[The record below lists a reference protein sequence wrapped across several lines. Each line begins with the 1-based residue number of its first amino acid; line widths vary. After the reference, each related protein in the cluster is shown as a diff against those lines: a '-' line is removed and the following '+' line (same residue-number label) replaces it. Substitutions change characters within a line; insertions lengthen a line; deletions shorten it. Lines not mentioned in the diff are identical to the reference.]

1 MKRKSALLAVAAMGY
16 AGACFAAGQ
25 PVIGLITKTD
35 TNPYFV
41 TMQKGAQQEAT
52 KLGAKL
58 ITAAGKFDGDNASQ
72 VNAIENMMAAGAK
85 TILITPG
92 DSKAIVPTI
101 EKARKQRVMVIAL
114 DSPTDPTNAVNALF
128 ATDNYQAGELIG
140 KYARVDMKG
149 KKPVIATLDLFPG
162 SPVGAQRHNGFMK
175 GFGLKADGAKSNELS
190 KSPEIVCMADT
201 SGDQAKGQT
210 AMQNCLQ
217 KDPNINLVYAINE
230 PAAAGAYQ
238 ALKQAGKAEGVAIV
252 AIDGGCKGVEQVKE
266 GIITATAQ
274 QYPLKMAALGVKAG
288 VEYAKTGKMVSGYHN
303 TGVNLITDKPLA
315 GVPSR
320 GTKFGMDMCW
330 GNR

>member
-1 MKRKSALLAVAAMGY
+1 MNFRLAALVAVL
-16 AGACFAAGQ
+16 AGAAGASQAAE

-41 TMQKGAQQEAT
+41 TMQKGAKQEAA

-58 ITAAGKFDGDNASQ
+58 ITASGRFDGDNSSQ
-72 VNAIENMMAAGAK
+72 VTALENMSAAGAK

-101 EKARKQRVMVIAL
+101 EKVRKQGVMVIAL
-114 DSPTDPTNAVNALF
+114 DSPTEPASAVNALY

-140 KYARVDMKG
+140 AYAAKVMKG

-175 GFGLKADGAKSNELS
+175 GFGLPAAAASSNELS
-190 KSPEIVCMADT
+190 KDSDIVCMADT
-201 SGDQAKGQT
+201 DGDQAKGQT

-217 KDPNINLVYAINE
+217 KNPNINLVYAINE

-238 ALKQAGKAEGVAIV
+238 ALKQAGREKGVAIV
-252 AIDGGCKGVEQVKE
+252 AIDGGCKGVEQVAQ

-274 QYPLKMAALGVKAG
+274 QYPLKMAALGVEAG
-288 VEYAKTGKMVSGYHN
+288 VAYAKTGKMVSGYHN
-303 TGVNLITDKPLA
+303 TGVNLITDKPIA
-315 GVPSR
+315 GVASH
-320 GTKFGMDMCW
+320 GTKFGMRMCW

>member
-1 MKRKSALLAVAAMGY
+1 MKYRLAALVAVL
-16 AGACFAAGQ
+16 AGAAGASQAAE

-41 TMQKGAQQEAT
+41 TMQKGAKQEAA

-58 ITAAGKFDGDNASQ
+58 LTASGRFDGDNSSQ
-72 VNAIENMMAAGAK
+72 VTALENMTAAGAK

-101 EKARKQRVMVIAL
+101 QKVRKQGVMVIAL
-114 DSPTDPTNAVNALF
+114 DSPTEPASAVNALY

-140 KYARVDMKG
+140 EYAAKVMKG

-175 GFGLKADGAKSNELS
+175 GFGLAAAPASSNELS
-190 KSPEIVCMADT
+190 KASDIVCMAD
-201 SGDQAKGQT
+201 SDGDQAKGQT

-217 KDPNINLVYAINE
+217 KNPNINLVYAINE

-238 ALKQAGKAEGVAIV
+238 ALKQAGREKGVAIV
-252 AIDGGCKGVEQVKE
+252 AIDGGCKGVEEVQQ

-303 TGVNLITDKPLA
+303 TGVNLITDKPIA
-315 GVPSR
+315 GVASH
-320 GTKFGMDMCW
+320 GTKFGMRMCW

>member
-1 MKRKSALLAVAAMGY
+1 MNFRLAALVAVL
-16 AGACFAAGQ
+16 AGAAGASQAAE

-41 TMQKGAQQEAT
+41 TMQKGAKQEAA

-58 ITAAGKFDGDNASQ
+58 LTASGRFDGDNSSQ
-72 VNAIENMMAAGAK
+72 VTALENMSAAGAK

-101 EKARKQRVMVIAL
+101 EKVRKQGVMVIAL
-114 DSPTDPTNAVNALF
+114 DSPTEPASAVNALY

-140 KYARVDMKG
+140 AYAAKVMKG

-175 GFGLKADGAKSNELS
+175 GFGLPAAAASSNELS
-190 KSPEIVCMADT
+190 KDSDIVCMAD
-201 SGDQAKGQT
+201 SDGDQAKGQT

-217 KDPNINLVYAINE
+217 KNPNINLVYAINE

-238 ALKQAGKAEGVAIV
+238 ALKQAGREKDVAIV
-252 AIDGGCKGVEQVKE
+252 AIDGGCKGVEQVAQ

-274 QYPLKMAALGVKAG
+274 QYPLKMAALGVEAG
-288 VEYAKTGKMVSGYHN
+288 VAYAKTGKMVSGYHN
-303 TGVNLITDKPLA
+303 TGVNLITDKPIA
-315 GVPSR
+315 GVASH
-320 GTKFGMDMCW
+320 GTKFGMRMCW

>member
-1 MKRKSALLAVAAMGY
+1 MKYRLAALVAVL
-16 AGACFAAGQ
+16 AGAAGASQAAE
-25 PVIGLITKTD
+25 PVIDLITKTD

-41 TMQKGAQQEAT
+41 TMQKGAKQEAA

-58 ITAAGKFDGDNASQ
+58 LTASGRFDGDNSSQ
-72 VNAIENMMAAGAK
+72 VTALENMTAAGAK

-101 EKARKQRVMVIAL
+101 EKVRKQGVMVIAL
-114 DSPTDPTNAVNALF
+114 DSPTEPASAVNALY

-140 KYARVDMKG
+140 EYAAKVMKG

-175 GFGLKADGAKSNELS
+175 GFGLAAAPASSNELS
-190 KSPEIVCMADT
+190 KASDIVCMAD
-201 SGDQAKGQT
+201 SDGDQAKGQT

-217 KDPNINLVYAINE
+217 KNPNINLVYAINE

-238 ALKQAGKAEGVAIV
+238 ALKQAGREKGVAIV
-252 AIDGGCKGVEQVKE
+252 AIDGGCKGVEQVAQ

-274 QYPLKMAALGVKAG
+274 QYPLKMAAYGVKAG

-303 TGVNLITDKPLA
+303 TGVNLITDKPIA
-315 GVPSR
+315 GVPSH
-320 GTKFGMDMCW
+320 GTKFGMRMCW

>member
-1 MKRKSALLAVAAMGY
+1 MKFRNAALIAALAAVA
-16 AGACFAAGQ
+16 GASQAAE

-41 TMQKGAQQEAT
+41 TMQKGAKQEAT

-58 ITAAGKFDGDNASQ
+58 LTAAGRFDGDNSSQ
-72 VNAIENMMAAGAK
+72 VTALENMTAAGAK

-101 EKARKQRVMVIAL
+101 EKVRKQGVMVIAL
-114 DSPTDPTNAVNALF
+114 DSPTEPASAVNALY

-140 KYARVDMKG
+140 EYAAKVMKG

-175 GFGLKADGAKSNELS
+175 GFGLAAAPASSNELS
-190 KSPEIVCMADT
+190 KSSEIVCSAD
-201 SGDQAKGQT
+201 SDGDQAKGQT

-217 KDPNINLVYAINE
+217 KNPNINLVYAINE

-238 ALKQAGKAEGVAIV
+238 ALKQAGREKGVAIV
-252 AIDGGCKGVEQVKE
+252 AIDGGCKGVEEVQQ

-303 TGVNLITDKPLA
+303 TGVNLITDKPIA
-315 GVPSR
+315 GVESQ
-320 GTKFGMDMCW
+320 GTKFGMRMCW

>member
-1 MKRKSALLAVAAMGY
+1 MKFRYAALVAVL
-16 AGACFAAGQ
+16 AGAAGASQAAE

-41 TMQKGAQQEAT
+41 TMQKGAKQEAT

-58 ITAAGKFDGDNASQ
+58 ITASGRFDGDNSSQ
-72 VNAIENMMAAGAK
+72 VTALENMTAAGAK

-101 EKARKQRVMVIAL
+101 EKVRKQGVMVIAL
-114 DSPTDPTNAVNALF
+114 DSPTEPASAVNALY

-140 KYARVDMKG
+140 EYAAKVMKG

-175 GFGLKADGAKSNELS
+175 GFGLAAAPASSNELS
-190 KSPEIVCMADT
+190 KASDIVCMAD
-201 SGDQAKGQT
+201 SDGDQAKGQT

-217 KDPNINLVYAINE
+217 KNPNINLVYAINE

-238 ALKQAGKAEGVAIV
+238 ALKQAGREKGVAIV
-252 AIDGGCKGVEQVKE
+252 AIDGGCKGVEQVAQ

-274 QYPLKMAALGVKAG
+274 QYPLKMAAYGVKAG

-303 TGVNLITDKPLA
+303 TGVNLITDKPIA
-315 GVPSR
+315 GVASH
-320 GTKFGMDMCW
+320 GTKFGMRMCW

>member
-1 MKRKSALLAVAAMGY
+1 MKFRLAALAAVL
-16 AGACFAAGQ
+16 AGAAGASQAAE

-41 TMQKGAQQEAT
+41 TMQKGAKQEAA

-58 ITAAGKFDGDNASQ
+58 LTASGRFDGDNSSQ
-72 VNAIENMMAAGAK
+72 VTALENMSAAGAK

-101 EKARKQRVMVIAL
+101 EKVRKQGVMVIAL
-114 DSPTDPTNAVNALF
+114 DSPTEPASAVNALY

-140 KYARVDMKG
+140 AYAAKVMKG

-175 GFGLKADGAKSNELS
+175 GFGLPAAAASSNELS
-190 KSPEIVCMADT
+190 KDSDIVCMAD
-201 SGDQAKGQT
+201 SDGDQAKGQT

-217 KDPNINLVYAINE
+217 KNPNINLVYAINE

-238 ALKQAGKAEGVAIV
+238 ALKQAGREKDVAIV
-252 AIDGGCKGVEQVKE
+252 AIDGGCKGVEQVAQ

-274 QYPLKMAALGVKAG
+274 QYPLKMAALGVEAG
-288 VEYAKTGKMVSGYHN
+288 VAYAKTGKMVSGYHN
-303 TGVNLITDKPLA
+303 TGVNLITDKPIA
-315 GVPSR
+315 GVASH
-320 GTKFGMDMCW
+320 GTKFGMRMCW

>member
-1 MKRKSALLAVAAMGY
+1 MKFRLAALVAVL
-16 AGACFAAGQ
+16 AGAAGASQAAE

-41 TMQKGAQQEAT
+41 TMQKGAKQEAA

-58 ITAAGKFDGDNASQ
+58 ITGSGRFDGDNSSQ
-72 VNAIENMMAAGAK
+72 VTALENMSAAGAK

-101 EKARKQRVMVIAL
+101 EKVRKQGVMVIAL
-114 DSPTDPTNAVNALF
+114 DSPTEPASAVNALY

-140 KYARVDMKG
+140 AYAAKVMKG

-175 GFGLKADGAKSNELS
+175 GFGLPAAAASSNELS
-190 KSPEIVCMADT
+190 KDSDIVCMAD
-201 SGDQAKGQT
+201 SDGDQAKGQT

-217 KDPNINLVYAINE
+217 KNPNINLVYAINE

-238 ALKQAGKAEGVAIV
+238 ALKQAGREKDVAIV
-252 AIDGGCKGVEQVKE
+252 AIDGGCKGVEQVAQ

-274 QYPLKMAALGVKAG
+274 QYPLKMAALGVEAG
-288 VEYAKTGKMVSGYHN
+288 VAYAKTGKMVSGYHN
-303 TGVNLITDKPLA
+303 TGVNLITDKPIA
-315 GVPSR
+315 GVASH
-320 GTKFGMDMCW
+320 GTKFGMRMCW

>member
-1 MKRKSALLAVAAMGY
+1 MKYRFAALVAVL
-16 AGACFAAGQ
+16 AGAAGASQAAE

-41 TMQKGAQQEAT
+41 TMQKGAKQEAT

-58 ITAAGKFDGDNASQ
+58 ITASGRFDGDNSSQ
-72 VNAIENMMAAGAK
+72 VTALENMTAAGAK

-101 EKARKQRVMVIAL
+101 EKVRKQGVMVIAL
-114 DSPTDPTNAVNALF
+114 DSPTEPASAVNALY

-140 KYARVDMKG
+140 EYAAKVMKG

-175 GFGLKADGAKSNELS
+175 GFGLAAAPASSNELS
-190 KSPEIVCMADT
+190 KASDIVCMAD
-201 SGDQAKGQT
+201 SDGDQAKGQT

-217 KDPNINLVYAINE
+217 KNPNINLVYAINE

-238 ALKQAGKAEGVAIV
+238 ALKQAGREKGVAIV
-252 AIDGGCKGVEQVKE
+252 AIDGGCKGVEQVAQ

-274 QYPLKMAALGVKAG
+274 QYPLKMAAYGVKAG

-303 TGVNLITDKPLA
+303 TGVNLITDKPIA
-315 GVPSR
+315 GVASH
-320 GTKFGMDMCW
+320 GTKFGMRMCW

>member
-1 MKRKSALLAVAAMGY
+1 
-16 AGACFAAGQ
+16 
-25 PVIGLITKTD
+25 
-35 TNPYFV
+35 
-41 TMQKGAQQEAT
+41 MQKGAKQEAT

-58 ITAAGKFDGDNASQ
+58 LTAAGRFDGDNSSQ
-72 VNAIENMMAAGAK
+72 VTALENMTAAGAK

-101 EKARKQRVMVIAL
+101 EKVRKQGVMVIAL
-114 DSPTDPTNAVNALF
+114 DSPTEPASAVNALY

-140 KYARVDMKG
+140 EYAAKVMKG

-175 GFGLKADGAKSNELS
+175 GFGLAAAPASSNELS
-190 KSPEIVCMADT
+190 KSSEIVCSAD
-201 SGDQAKGQT
+201 SDGDQAKGQT

-217 KDPNINLVYAINE
+217 KNPNINLVYAINE

-238 ALKQAGKAEGVAIV
+238 ALKQAGREKGVAIV
-252 AIDGGCKGVEQVKE
+252 AIDGGCKGVEEVQQ

-303 TGVNLITDKPLA
+303 TGVNLITDKPIA
-315 GVPSR
+315 GVESQ
-320 GTKFGMDMCW
+320 GTKFGMRMCW

>member
-1 MKRKSALLAVAAMGY
+1 MNFRLAALVAVL
-16 AGACFAAGQ
+16 AGAAGASQAAE

-41 TMQKGAQQEAT
+41 TMQKGAKQEAT

-58 ITAAGKFDGDNASQ
+58 ITASGRFDGDNSSQ
-72 VNAIENMMAAGAK
+72 VTALENMSAAGAK

-101 EKARKQRVMVIAL
+101 EKVRKQGVMVIAL
-114 DSPTDPTNAVNALF
+114 DSPTEPASAVNALY

-140 KYARVDMKG
+140 AYAAKVMKG

-175 GFGLKADGAKSNELS
+175 GFGLPAAAASSNELS
-190 KSPEIVCMADT
+190 KDSDIVCMADT
-201 SGDQAKGQT
+201 DGDQAKGQT

-217 KDPNINLVYAINE
+217 KNPNINLVYAINE

-238 ALKQAGKAEGVAIV
+238 ALKQAGREKDVAIV
-252 AIDGGCKGVEQVKE
+252 AIDGGCKGVEQVAQ

-274 QYPLKMAALGVKAG
+274 QYPLKMAALGVEAG
-288 VEYAKTGKMVSGYHN
+288 VDYAKTGKMVSGYHN
-303 TGVNLITDKPLA
+303 TGVNLITDKPIA
-315 GVPSR
+315 GVASH
-320 GTKFGMDMCW
+320 GTKFGMRMCW

>member
-1 MKRKSALLAVAAMGY
+1 MKFRLAALVAVL
-16 AGACFAAGQ
+16 AGAAGASQAAE

-41 TMQKGAQQEAT
+41 TMQKGAKQEAA

-58 ITAAGKFDGDNASQ
+58 ITASGRFDGDNSSQ
-72 VNAIENMMAAGAK
+72 VTALENMSAAGAK

-101 EKARKQRVMVIAL
+101 EKVRKQGVMVIAL
-114 DSPTDPTNAVNALF
+114 DSPTVPASAVNALY

-140 KYARVDMKG
+140 EYAAKVMKG

-175 GFGLKADGAKSNELS
+175 GFGLAAAAASSNELS
-190 KSPEIVCMADT
+190 KDSDIVCMADT
-201 SGDQAKGQT
+201 DGDQAKGQT

-217 KDPNINLVYAINE
+217 KNPNINLVYAINE

-238 ALKQAGKAEGVAIV
+238 ALKQAGREKGVAIV
-252 AIDGGCKGVEQVKE
+252 AIDGGCKGVEQVAQ

-274 QYPLKMAALGVKAG
+274 QYPLKMAALGVEAG
-288 VEYAKTGKMVSGYHN
+288 VAYAKTGKMVSGYHN
-303 TGVNLITDKPLA
+303 TGVNLITDKPIA
-315 GVPSR
+315 GVASH

>member
-1 MKRKSALLAVAAMGY
+1 MKYRFAALVAVL
-16 AGACFAAGQ
+16 AGAAGASQAAE

-41 TMQKGAQQEAT
+41 TMQKGAKQEAT

-58 ITAAGKFDGDNASQ
+58 LTASGRFDGDNSSQ
-72 VNAIENMMAAGAK
+72 VTALENMTAAGAK

-101 EKARKQRVMVIAL
+101 EKVRKQGVMVIAL
-114 DSPTDPTNAVNALF
+114 DSPTEPASAVNALY

-140 KYARVDMKG
+140 EYAAKVMKG

-175 GFGLKADGAKSNELS
+175 GFGLAAAPASSNELS
-190 KSPEIVCMADT
+190 KASDIVCMAD
-201 SGDQAKGQT
+201 SDGDQAKGQT

-217 KDPNINLVYAINE
+217 KNPNINLVYAINE

-238 ALKQAGKAEGVAIV
+238 ALKQAGREKGVAIV
-252 AIDGGCKGVEQVKE
+252 AIDGGCKGVEQVAQ

-274 QYPLKMAALGVKAG
+274 QYPLKMAAYGVKAG

-303 TGVNLITDKPLA
+303 TGVNLITDKPIA
-315 GVPSR
+315 GVPSH
-320 GTKFGMDMCW
+320 GTKFGMRMCW

>member
-1 MKRKSALLAVAAMGY
+1 MKYRFAALVAVL
-16 AGACFAAGQ
+16 AGAAGASQAAE

-41 TMQKGAQQEAT
+41 TMQKGAKQEAT

-58 ITAAGKFDGDNASQ
+58 LTASGRFDGDNSSQ
-72 VNAIENMMAAGAK
+72 VTALENMTAAGAK

-101 EKARKQRVMVIAL
+101 EKVRKQGVMVIAL
-114 DSPTDPTNAVNALF
+114 DSPTEPASAVNALY

-140 KYARVDMKG
+140 EYAAKVMKG

-175 GFGLKADGAKSNELS
+175 GFGLAAAPASSNELS
-190 KSPEIVCMADT
+190 KASDIVCMAD
-201 SGDQAKGQT
+201 SDGDQAKGQT

-217 KDPNINLVYAINE
+217 KNPNINLVYAINE

-238 ALKQAGKAEGVAIV
+238 ALKQAGREKGVAIV
-252 AIDGGCKGVEQVKE
+252 AIDGGCKGVEQVAQ

-274 QYPLKMAALGVKAG
+274 QYPLKMAAYGVKAG

-303 TGVNLITDKPLA
+303 TGVNLITDKPIA
-315 GVPSR
+315 GVASH
-320 GTKFGMDMCW
+320 GTKFGMRMCW

>member
-1 MKRKSALLAVAAMGY
+1 MKYRFAALVAVL
-16 AGACFAAGQ
+16 AGAAGASQAAE

-41 TMQKGAQQEAT
+41 TMQKGAKQEAT

-58 ITAAGKFDGDNASQ
+58 LTASGRFDGDNSSQ
-72 VNAIENMMAAGAK
+72 VTALENMTAAGAK

-101 EKARKQRVMVIAL
+101 EKVRKQGVMVIAL
-114 DSPTDPTNAVNALF
+114 DSPTEPANAVNALY

-140 KYARVDMKG
+140 EYAAKVMKG

-175 GFGLKADGAKSNELS
+175 GFGLAAAPASSNELS
-190 KSPEIVCMADT
+190 KASDIVCMAD
-201 SGDQAKGQT
+201 SDGDQAKGQT

-217 KDPNINLVYAINE
+217 KNPNINLVYAINE

-238 ALKQAGKAEGVAIV
+238 ALKQAGREKGVAIV
-252 AIDGGCKGVEQVKE
+252 AIDGGCKGVEQVAQ

-274 QYPLKMAALGVKAG
+274 QYPLKMAAYGVKAG

-303 TGVNLITDKPLA
+303 TGVNLITDKPIA
-315 GVPSR
+315 GVASH
-320 GTKFGMDMCW
+320 GTKFGMRMCW

>member
-1 MKRKSALLAVAAMGY
+1 MKFRYAALVAVL
-16 AGACFAAGQ
+16 AGAAGASQAAE

-41 TMQKGAQQEAT
+41 TMQKGAKQEAT

-58 ITAAGKFDGDNASQ
+58 LTASGRFDGDNSSQ
-72 VNAIENMMAAGAK
+72 VTALENMTAAGAK

-101 EKARKQRVMVIAL
+101 EKVRKQGVMVIAL
-114 DSPTDPTNAVNALF
+114 DSPTEPANAVNALY

-140 KYARVDMKG
+140 EYAAKVMKG

-175 GFGLKADGAKSNELS
+175 GFGLAAAPASSNELS
-190 KSPEIVCMADT
+190 KASDIVCMAD
-201 SGDQAKGQT
+201 SDGDQAKGQT

-217 KDPNINLVYAINE
+217 KNPNINLVYAINE

-238 ALKQAGKAEGVAIV
+238 ALKQAGREKGVAIV
-252 AIDGGCKGVEQVKE
+252 AIDGGCKGVEQVAQ

-274 QYPLKMAALGVKAG
+274 QYPLKMAAYGVKAG

-303 TGVNLITDKPLA
+303 TGVNLITDKPIA
-315 GVPSR
+315 GVASH
-320 GTKFGMDMCW
+320 GTKFGMRMCW

>member
-1 MKRKSALLAVAAMGY
+1 MNFRLAALVAVL
-16 AGACFAAGQ
+16 AGAAGASQAAE

-41 TMQKGAQQEAT
+41 TMQKGAKQEAA

-58 ITAAGKFDGDNASQ
+58 ITASGRFDGDNSSQ
-72 VNAIENMMAAGAK
+72 VTALENMSAAGAK

-101 EKARKQRVMVIAL
+101 EKVRKQGVMVIAL
-114 DSPTDPTNAVNALF
+114 DSPTEPASAVNALY

-140 KYARVDMKG
+140 AYAAKVMKG

-175 GFGLKADGAKSNELS
+175 GFGLPAAAASSNELS
-190 KSPEIVCMADT
+190 KDSDIVCMADT
-201 SGDQAKGQT
+201 DGDQAKGQT

-217 KDPNINLVYAINE
+217 KNPNINLVYAINE

-238 ALKQAGKAEGVAIV
+238 ALKQAGREKGVAIV
-252 AIDGGCKGVEQVKE
+252 AIDGGCKGVEQVAQ

-274 QYPLKMAALGVKAG
+274 QYPLKMAALGVEAG
-288 VEYAKTGKMVSGYHN
+288 VDYAKTGKMVSGYHN
-303 TGVNLITDKPLA
+303 TGVNLITDKPIA
-315 GVPSR
+315 GVASH
-320 GTKFGMDMCW
+320 GTKFGMRMCW

>member
-1 MKRKSALLAVAAMGY
+1 MKYRLAALVAVL
-16 AGACFAAGQ
+16 AGAAGASQAAE

-41 TMQKGAQQEAT
+41 TMQKGAKQEAA

-58 ITAAGKFDGDNASQ
+58 LTASGRFDGDNSSQ
-72 VNAIENMMAAGAK
+72 VTALENMTAAGAK

-101 EKARKQRVMVIAL
+101 EKVRKQGVMVIAL
-114 DSPTDPTNAVNALF
+114 DSPTEPASAVNALY

-140 KYARVDMKG
+140 EYAAKVMKG

-175 GFGLKADGAKSNELS
+175 GFGLAAAPASSNELS
-190 KSPEIVCMADT
+190 KAADIVCSADT
-201 SGDQAKGQT
+201 DGDQAKGQT

-238 ALKQAGKAEGVAIV
+238 ALKQAGREKGVAIV
-252 AIDGGCKGVEQVKE
+252 AIDGGCKGVEQVAQ

-274 QYPLKMAALGVKAG
+274 QYPLKMAAYGVKAG

-303 TGVNLITDKPLA
+303 TGVNLITDKPIA
-315 GVPSR
+315 GVASH
-320 GTKFGMDMCW
+320 GTKFGMRMCW

>member
-1 MKRKSALLAVAAMGY
+1 MKFRYAALVAVL
-16 AGACFAAGQ
+16 AGAAGASQAAE

-41 TMQKGAQQEAT
+41 TMQKGAKQEAT

-58 ITAAGKFDGDNASQ
+58 ITASGRFDGDNSSQ
-72 VNAIENMMAAGAK
+72 VTALENMTAAGAK

-101 EKARKQRVMVIAL
+101 EKVRKQGVMVIAL
-114 DSPTDPTNAVNALF
+114 DSPTEPASAVNALY

-140 KYARVDMKG
+140 EYAAKVMKG

-175 GFGLKADGAKSNELS
+175 GFGLAAAPASSNELS
-190 KSPEIVCMADT
+190 KASDIVCMAD
-201 SGDQAKGQT
+201 SDGDQAKGQT

-217 KDPNINLVYAINE
+217 KNPNINLVYAINE

-238 ALKQAGKAEGVAIV
+238 ALKQAGREKGVAIV
-252 AIDGGCKGVEQVKE
+252 AIDGGCKGVEQVAQ

-274 QYPLKMAALGVKAG
+274 QYPLKMAAYGVKAG

-303 TGVNLITDKPLA
+303 TGVNLITDKPIA
-315 GVPSR
+315 GVPSH
-320 GTKFGMDMCW
+320 GTKFGMRMCW

>member
-1 MKRKSALLAVAAMGY
+1 MKFRLAALAAVL
-16 AGACFAAGQ
+16 AGAAGASQAAE

-41 TMQKGAQQEAT
+41 TMQKGAKQEAA

-58 ITAAGKFDGDNASQ
+58 LTASGRFDGDNSSQ
-72 VNAIENMMAAGAK
+72 VTALENMSAAGAK

-101 EKARKQRVMVIAL
+101 EKVRKQGVMVIAL
-114 DSPTDPTNAVNALF
+114 DSPTEPASAVNALY

-140 KYARVDMKG
+140 AYAAKVMKG

-175 GFGLKADGAKSNELS
+175 GFGLPAAAASSNELS
-190 KSPEIVCMADT
+190 KDSDIVCMAD
-201 SGDQAKGQT
+201 SDGDQAKGQT

-217 KDPNINLVYAINE
+217 KNPNINLVYAINE

-238 ALKQAGKAEGVAIV
+238 ALKQAGREKDVAIV
-252 AIDGGCKGVEQVKE
+252 AIDGGCKGVEQVAQ

-274 QYPLKMAALGVKAG
+274 QYPLKMAALGVEAG
-288 VEYAKTGKMVSGYHN
+288 VAYAKTGKMVSGYHN
-303 TGVNLITDKPLA
+303 TGVNLITDKPIA
-315 GVPSR
+315 GVASQ
-320 GTKFGMDMCW
+320 GTKFGMRMCW